1 MNFKRLEVVG
11 FKSFADKTVIE
22 FDGGITGIVGPN
34 GCGKSNVADSIRWV
48 LGEQSSKLLRGSSM
62 QDVIFAGTENRKSLS
77 YAEVTMVLDNSDRTL
92 NIDYNEVS
100 ITRKLYRNGDSEYI
114 LNNTPCRL
122 KDIIDILHDSGIGRD
137 GYSIIGQ
144 GKVDEIVNSKPEN
157 RRIIFEE
164 AAGISKFKAKKVE
177 ASRKLERTRENL
189 SRLRDILAE
198 IERQLTPLK
207 NQAENAKKYLILKE
221 NLKKA
226 EINNYIY
233 QYDNASNNKE
243 AINIKIRAISEELDN
258 RNHDLE
264 VVVKKYNENFEKIQ
278 NIDKDINALYQKMI
292 ELNVKLEK
300 SSSEASVIN
309 EKMSAVINEI
319 NRLNE
324 ETNRISAS
332 IISYKNELENIT
344 KIKVENNGKIS
355 KLNEEIEG
363 ARNHYLSIVDKL
375 AKSEDLSEENQR
387 EMVNALSKLSDY
399 KSELSKKTTEKE
411 NLSSRLDEITTL
423 LNEETIKNS
432 TINSQISKL
441 IEEENEMTSSKNQIK
456 VETSACLNK
465 YNESLLKLRLT
476 EDKIGNLLNSIAI
489 LDSRKKVLTEMQK
502 DLEGFNNSVKN
513 LLKHSEQNVKL
524 KNQFVG
530 VVASLMQVPQKFET
544 AIEMALGGAVQ
555 NVVTENEQNA
565 NALIDYLKQNALGRA
580 TFLPLTSVKPRRIED
595 KFLSKLNI
603 NGVFG
608 IASDLIKFDTKLK
621 NVFDS
626 LLGATV
632 IVNDLPLAISLA
644 KECGYS
650 FRIVTLDGDVI
661 NPAGSIAGGSK
672 KNSVSNLIGRQ
683 REIEEIEKHIEK
695 LELELKENNNLKDKL
710 TEATT
715 LSQERI
721 KQNNAEFHN
730 IELELGVENEKLSA
744 LKHSSEDCQ
753 NIIFNLRQNLQTL
766 NSSKS
771 KLENEILELE
781 TIILSISKNNSVA
794 TNAISKTKQQF
805 DELKIERDNYNEK
818 ITTIRVEIAGLDS
831 ENLSLNEEE
840 IRIKSDIEDK
850 QSLIEENNEN
860 LNKLELIKQNLLNK
874 LELIK
879 QNENYKA
886 CEKEIEQVKSKLD
899 GLDDYKQQLQ
909 INLKEL
915 DEDRSNFTNQISKL
929 QNKKSLEEL
938 NLTKIDT
945 ELENMQ
951 ERVWEAYELTYATSL
966 EYKIENYN
974 LEEGLIEANKNKRE
988 IDKLGY
994 VNVNAIEESV
1004 ALNER
1009 YETLNAQVIDL
1020 EKAEEDTSKVIRE
1033 LNSEMINRFT
1043 TEFAKI
1049 NDNFKRVFKELFGG
1063 GRAELILVKPEPET
1077 DVDGVEKECDIL
1089 DAGVDIIAQPPGKSL
1104 KNLSLLSGGE
1114 KALTAIAILFSILK
1128 LKPMP
1133 FCLLDEIEA
1142 ALDDANVGRFAK
1154 YLNRFSS
1161 ETQFI
1166 VITHRKPT
1174 MELADRLYGVTMQEK
1189 GVSKIVS
1196 VKLSDV
1202 NLDENN

>member
-344 KIKVENNGKIS
+344 KIKDENNGKIS

-441 IEEENEMTSSKNQIK
+441 IEEENEMTASKNQIK

-513 LLKHSEQNVKL
+513 LIKHSETNQNL
-524 KNQFVG
+524 KKQFIG
-530 VVASLMQVPQKFET
+530 VVANLMEVPKIYET
-544 AIEMALGGAVQ
+544 AVEMALGGAIQ
-555 NVVTENEQNA
+555 NIVTENEQNA
-565 NALIDYLKQNALGRA
+565 NSLIDYLKQNSLGRA
-580 TFLPLTSVKPRRIED
+580 TFLPLTSVKSREIEERY
-595 KFLSKLNI
+595 LTKLKI
-603 NGVFG
+603 NGCYG
-608 IASDLIKFDTKLK
+608 IASKLIKFDKKLQ
-621 NVFDS
+621 NIFES

-644 KECGYS
+644 KECNYS
-650 FRIVTLDGDVI
+650 FRIVTLDGDII
-661 NPAGSIAGGSK
+661 NPAGSISGGSK
-672 KNSVSNLIGRQ
+672 KNSVSNLIGRS
-683 REIEEIEKHIEK
+683 REIDEIELHLNK
-695 LELELKENNNLKDKL
+695 LNSELAENKTLKENLDNTCTTLQDKIKENNNKLHELEMNSALNNEKIESLKKSCDESKTIIESHKNNIETINSSIAVIENDIFTL
-710 TEATT
+710 EATINSINT
-715 LSQERI
+715 NRTST
-721 KQNNAEFHN
+721 
-730 IELELGVENEKLSA
+730 NE
-744 LKHSSEDCQ
+744 
-753 NIIFNLRQNLQTL
+753 
-766 NSSKS
+766 
-771 KLENEILELE
+771 
-781 TIILSISKNNSVA
+781 
-794 TNAISKTKQQF
+794 AISKTQEQF
-805 DELKIERDNYNEK
+805 SNLKEERDRYNEK
-818 ITTIRVEIAGLDS
+818 ITAFRVEIATINSNNLALNNDEIRLQKEIEEKSKNLLEIS
-831 ENLSLNEEE
+831 ENLS
-840 IRIKSDIEDK
+840 KVSAQK
-850 QSLIEENNEN
+850 QSLE
-860 LNKLELIKQNLLNK
+860 NKLEQVKQNETYKACQKEINAVKEKLDSLDEYKQNL
-874 LELIK
+874 
-879 QNENYKA
+879 
-886 CEKEIEQVKSKLD
+886 
-899 GLDDYKQQLQ
+899 QLH
-909 INLKEL
+909 IKEL
-915 DEDRSNFTNQISKL
+915 EEDRMNFSNQIVKL
-929 QNKKSLEEL
+929 QNKKNQEEL

-951 ERVWEAYELTYATSL
+951 ERIWEEYELTYASSL

-1004 ALNER
+1004 VIQER
-1009 YETLNAQVIDL
+1009 YETLNEQVIDL
-1020 EKAEEDTSKVIRE
+1020 TKAEEDTSKVIKE
-1033 LNSEMINRFT
+1033 LNSEMVNRFT
-1043 TEFAKI
+1043 SEFEKI
-1049 NDNFKRVFKELFGG
+1049 NDNFKKVFKELFGG
-1063 GRAELILVKPEPET
+1063 GRAELILVKPETEDEET
-1077 DVDGVEKECDIL
+1077 GEKVCDIL
-1089 DAGVDIIAQPPGKSL
+1089 DAGVDIIAEPPGKSL

-1114 KALTAIAILFSILK
+1114 KALTAIAILFAILK

-1154 YLNRFSS
+1154 YLNRFSN

-1196 VKLSDV
+1196 VKLNDV
-1202 NLDENN
+1202 EID

>member
-344 KIKVENNGKIS
+344 KIKDENNGKIS

-441 IEEENEMTSSKNQIK
+441 IEEENEMTASKNQIK

-513 LLKHSEQNVKL
+513 LIKHSETNQNL
-524 KNQFVG
+524 KKQFIG
-530 VVASLMQVPQKFET
+530 VVANLMEVPKIYET
-544 AIEMALGGAVQ
+544 AVEMALGGAIQ
-555 NVVTENEQNA
+555 NIVTENEQNA
-565 NALIDYLKQNALGRA
+565 NSLIDYLKQNSLGRA
-580 TFLPLTSVKPRRIED
+580 TFLPLTSVKSREIEERY
-595 KFLSKLNI
+595 LTKLKI
-603 NGVFG
+603 NGCYG
-608 IASDLIKFDTKLK
+608 IASKLIKFDKKLQ
-621 NVFDS
+621 NIFES

-644 KECGYS
+644 KECNYS
-650 FRIVTLDGDVI
+650 FRIVTLDGDII
-661 NPAGSIAGGSK
+661 NPAGSISGGSK
-672 KNSVSNLIGRQ
+672 KNSVSNLIGRS
-683 REIEEIEKHIEK
+683 REIDEIELHLNK
-695 LELELKENNNLKDKL
+695 LNSELAENKTLKENLDNTCTTLQDKIKENNNKLHELEMNSALNNEKIESLKKSCDESKTIIESHKNNIETINSSIAVIENDIFTL
-710 TEATT
+710 EATINSINT
-715 LSQERI
+715 NRTST
-721 KQNNAEFHN
+721 
-730 IELELGVENEKLSA
+730 NE
-744 LKHSSEDCQ
+744 
-753 NIIFNLRQNLQTL
+753 
-766 NSSKS
+766 
-771 KLENEILELE
+771 
-781 TIILSISKNNSVA
+781 
-794 TNAISKTKQQF
+794 AISKTQEQF
-805 DELKIERDNYNEK
+805 SNLKEERDRYNEK
-818 ITTIRVEIAGLDS
+818 ITAFRVEIATINSNNLALNNDEIRLQKEIEEKSKNLLEIS
-831 ENLSLNEEE
+831 ENLSK
-840 IRIKSDIEDK
+840 ISAQK
-850 QSLIEENNEN
+850 QSLE
-860 LNKLELIKQNLLNK
+860 NKLEQVKQNETYKACQKEINAVKEKLDSLDEYKQNL
-874 LELIK
+874 
-879 QNENYKA
+879 
-886 CEKEIEQVKSKLD
+886 
-899 GLDDYKQQLQ
+899 QLH
-909 INLKEL
+909 IKEL
-915 DEDRSNFTNQISKL
+915 EEDRMNFSNQIVKL
-929 QNKKSLEEL
+929 QNKKNQEEL

-951 ERVWEAYELTYATSL
+951 ERIWEEYELTYASSL

-1004 ALNER
+1004 IIQER
-1009 YETLNAQVIDL
+1009 YETLNEQVLDL
-1020 EKAEEDTSKVIRE
+1020 TKAEEDTSKVIKE
-1033 LNSEMINRFT
+1033 LNSEMVNRFT
-1043 TEFAKI
+1043 SEFEKI
-1049 NDNFKRVFKELFGG
+1049 NDNFKKVFKELFGG
-1063 GRAELILVKPEPET
+1063 GRAELILVKPETEDEET
-1077 DVDGVEKECDIL
+1077 GEKVCDIL
-1089 DAGVDIIAQPPGKSL
+1089 DAGVDIIAEPPGKSL

-1114 KALTAIAILFSILK
+1114 KALTAIAILFAILK

-1196 VKLSDV
+1196 VKLNDV
-1202 NLDENN
+1202 EID